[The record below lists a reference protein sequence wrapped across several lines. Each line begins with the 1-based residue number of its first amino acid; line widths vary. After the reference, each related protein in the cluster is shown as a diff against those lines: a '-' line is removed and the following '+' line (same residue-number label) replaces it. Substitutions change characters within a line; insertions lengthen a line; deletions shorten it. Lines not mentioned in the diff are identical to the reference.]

1 MRYSE
6 DGVAMNEISY
16 RKPSETK
23 QIVVIGAGN
32 MGEGI
37 VQSFAQAGKR
47 VKVLARRRE
56 TLDKCLQ
63 QVDTNLKLFAEF
75 QLLEEAPE
83 VIKSRITYIPMAE
96 LSEAIRGCQ
105 FIVET
110 IPEVLADKKE
120 LFGRLDSCDP
130 DVILAS
136 NTSSITIT
144 TLTDGMKTAYRV
156 VGTHYFNPAHIMP
169 LVEIHRGK
177 YTSDKAVEMTRDL
190 MLQVGKKPILVQKE
204 IPGFIVNRIQGAI
217 FREISYLLDEGIAT
231 PEDIDMA
238 AKAMYGFRLSCI
250 GPMEADDMIGLDTSA
265 RVSANLFKTL
275 SNRTEPSATLLDK
288 VNRGELGIKTGRG
301 WYNYSGKTRAQVL
314 GEINRRLLK
323 QLVLF
328 KGPK

>member
-1 MRYSE
+1 MT
-6 DGVAMNEISY
+6 MNETSY
-16 RKPSETK
+16 RKPSEIK

-37 VQSFAQAGKR
+37 VQNFAQAGKN
-47 VKVLARRRE
+47 VKVLSRRRE

-63 QVDTNLKLFAEF
+63 QIDTNLKLFAEF

-96 LSEAIRGCQ
+96 LSEAIRGCH

-110 IPEVLADKKE
+110 IPEVLANKKE
-120 LFGRLDSCDP
+120 LFGKLDGCDP

-144 TLTDGMKTAYRV
+144 TLTEDMKTAYRV

-177 YTSDKAVEMTRDL
+177 YTSDKVVETARDL
-190 MLQVGKKPILVQKE
+190 MLQVGKKPILIKRE

-217 FREISYLLDEGIAT
+217 FREIGYLLDEGIAT
-231 PEDIDMA
+231 PEDMDMA

-275 SNRTEPSATLLDK
+275 ANRTEPSSTLLDK
-288 VNRGELGIKTGRG
+288 VNKGELGIKTGNG
-301 WYNYSGKTRAQVL
+301 WYDYQGKTRTQVL
-314 GEINRRLLK
+314 DEINRRLLK

-328 KGPK
+328 KAQNK

>member
-1 MRYSE
+1 
-6 DGVAMNEISY
+6 MNEISY
-16 RKPSETK
+16 RKPSEIK

-37 VQSFAQAGKR
+37 VQSFAQAGKS
-47 VKVLARRRE
+47 VKVLARKRE

-63 QVDTNLKLFAEF
+63 QIDTNLKLFAEF

-83 VIKSRITYIPMAE
+83 VIKSRITYIPMTE
-96 LSEAIRGCQ
+96 LSEAIKGCH

-110 IPEVLADKKE
+110 IPEVLTDKKE
-120 LFGRLDSCDP
+120 LFGKLDGCDP

-144 TLTDGMKTAYRV
+144 TLTDGMKTAHRV
-156 VGTHYFNPAHIMP
+156 LGTHYFNPAHIVP

-177 YTSDKAVEMTRDL
+177 YTSDKVVQTTRDL
-190 MLQVGKKPILVQKE
+190 MLQVGKKPILVKKE
-204 IPGFIVNRIQGAI
+204 IPGFIVNRIQGAL
-217 FREISYLLDEGIAT
+217 FREIGYLLDEGVTT

-265 RVSANLFKTL
+265 RVSTNLFKTL
-275 SNRTEPSATLLDK
+275 SNRTGPSATLLDK
-288 VNRGELGIKTGRG
+288 VKRGELGIKTGSG
-301 WYNYSGKTRAQVL
+301 WYNYSGKTRTQVL
-314 GEINRRLLK
+314 DEINRRLLK
-323 QLVLF
+323 QFVLF
-328 KGPK
+328 KTPK

>member
-1 MRYSE
+1 
-6 DGVAMNEISY
+6 MNEISY
-16 RKPSETK
+16 RKPSETQ

-37 VQSFAQAGKR
+37 VQSFAQAGKS
-47 VKVLARRRE
+47 VKVLARRRD
-56 TLDKCLQ
+56 TLDRCRQ
-63 QVDTNLKLFAEF
+63 QIDTNLKLFAEF
-75 QLLEEAPE
+75 QLLEEEPE
-83 VIKSRITYIPMAE
+83 VIRSRIDHIPMAE
-96 LSEAIRGCQ
+96 LSEAIRGCH
-105 FIVET
+105 FVVET

-120 LFGRLDSCDP
+120 LFGKLDGCDP

-144 TLTDGMKTAYRV
+144 ALTEDMKTAYRV

-177 YTSDKAVEMTRDL
+177 HTSDEAVQTTRDL
-190 MLQVGKKPILVQKE
+190 MLQVGKKPVLVKKE
-204 IPGFIVNRIQGAI
+204 IPGFIVNRIQGAM
-217 FREISYLLDEGIAT
+217 FREIGYLLDEGIAS

-250 GPMEADDMIGLDTSA
+250 GPMEADDMIGLDTSV

-275 SNRTEPSATLLDK
+275 SNQTEPSATLLEK
-288 VNRGELGIKTGRG
+288 VNRGELGIKTGSG
-301 WYNYSGKTRAQVL
+301 WYDYGGKTRAQVL
-314 GEINRRLLK
+314 DEINRRLLK

-328 KGPK
+328 RAADK

>member
-1 MRYSE
+1 
-6 DGVAMNEISY
+6 MNEISY
-16 RKPSETK
+16 RKPSEIR

-37 VQSFAQAGKR
+37 VQSFAQAGKS

-63 QVDTNLKLFAEF
+63 QIDTNLKLFAEF

-120 LFGRLDSCDP
+120 LFGKLDKCDP
-130 DVILAS
+130 DIVLAS

-144 TLTDGMKTAYRV
+144 ALTEDMRTAYRV

-177 YTSDKAVEMTRDL
+177 YTSDDVVQTTRDL
-190 MLQVGKKPILVQKE
+190 MLQVGKKPILVKKE

-288 VNRGELGIKTGRG
+288 VNRGELGIKTGNG
-301 WYNYSGKTRAQVL
+301 WYNYRGKARTQVL
-314 GEINRRLLK
+314 DEINRRLLK

-328 KGPK
+328 KALNK

>member
-1 MRYSE
+1 
-6 DGVAMNEISY
+6 MNEIDY
-16 RKPSETK
+16 RKPTEMK

-37 VQSFAQAGKR
+37 VQSFAQAGKS
-47 VKVLARRRE
+47 VKALARKRE
-56 TLDKCLQ
+56 TLDKCRQ
-63 QVDTNLKLFAEF
+63 QIETNLKLFAEF
-75 QLLEEAPE
+75 ELLEETPE
-83 VIKSRITYIPMAE
+83 AIKSRITYIPMAE
-96 LSEAIRGCQ
+96 LAEAIKGSH
-105 FIVET
+105 FVVET

-120 LFGRLDSCDP
+120 LFGKLDDCDP
-130 DVILAS
+130 NIILAS

-144 TLTDGMKTAYRV
+144 TLTQDMKTAYRV
-156 VGTHYFNPAHIMP
+156 AGTHYFNPAHIMP

-177 YTSDKAVEMTRDL
+177 HTSDKVIQTTMDL
-190 MLQVGKKPILVQKE
+190 MSQVGKKPILVRKE

-217 FREISYLLDEGIAT
+217 FREISYLLDEGVAT

-265 RVSANLFKTL
+265 RVSTNLFKTL

-288 VNRGELGIKTGRG
+288 VNRGELGIKTGNG
-301 WYNYSGKTRAQVL
+301 WYNYHGKTRAQVL
-314 GEINRRLLK
+314 DEINRRLLK

-328 KGPK
+328 KARNK

>member
-1 MRYSE
+1 MSE
-6 DGVAMNEISY
+6 IAY
-16 RKPSETK
+16 RKPDEIR

-63 QVDTNLKLFAEF
+63 QIDTNLKLFAEF

-105 FIVET
+105 FVVET

-120 LFGRLDSCDP
+120 LFGKLDGCDP

-144 TLTDGMKTAYRV
+144 TLTGDMRTAYRV

-177 YTSDKAVEMTRDL
+177 YTSDKVVQTTRDL
-190 MLQVGKKPILVQKE
+190 MLQVGKKPILVKKE

-217 FREISYLLDEGIAT
+217 FREISYLLDEGVAT

-238 AKAMYGFRLSCI
+238 AKAMYGFRLSCV

-265 RVSANLFKTL
+265 RVSGNLFKTL
-275 SNRTEPSATLLDK
+275 SNRREPSATLLDK
-288 VNRGELGIKTGRG
+288 VSRGELGIKTGRG
-301 WYNYSGKTRAQVL
+301 WYNYSGKTRTQVL
-314 GEINRRLLK
+314 DEINRRLLK

>member
-1 MRYSE
+1 
-6 DGVAMNEISY
+6 MNEISY
-16 RKPSETK
+16 RKPNEIK

-37 VQSFAQAGKR
+37 VQSFAQAGKS
-47 VKVLARRRE
+47 VKVLARKRE

-63 QVDTNLKLFAEF
+63 QIDTNLKLFAEF

-83 VIKSRITYIPMAE
+83 VIKSRITCIPMPG
-96 LSEAIRGCQ
+96 LSEAIEGCH

-120 LFGRLDSCDP
+120 LFGKLDGCDP

-156 VGTHYFNPAHIMP
+156 LGTHYFNPAHIMP

-177 YTSDKAVEMTRDL
+177 YTSDKVVEMTRDL
-190 MLQVGKKPILVQKE
+190 MLQVGKKPILVKKE
-204 IPGFIVNRIQGAI
+204 IPGFVVNRIQGAI
-217 FREISYLLDEGIAT
+217 FREIGYLLDEGIAT

-265 RVSANLFKTL
+265 RVSTNLFKTL

-288 VNRGELGIKTGRG
+288 VNRGELGIKTGSG
-301 WYNYSGKTRAQVL
+301 WYNYRGKTRTQVL
-314 GEINRRLLK
+314 DEINRRLLK

-328 KGPK
+328 KARNS

>member
-1 MRYSE
+1 
-6 DGVAMNEISY
+6 MNEISY
-16 RKPSETK
+16 RKPSEMN

-37 VQSFAQAGKR
+37 VQSFAQAGKS

-56 TLDKCLQ
+56 TLDTCRQ
-63 QVDTNLKLFAEF
+63 QIDTNLKLFAEF
-75 QLLEEAPE
+75 QFMEEAPDL
-83 VIKSRITYIPMAE
+83 IKSRIAYVPMAD
-96 LSEAIRGCQ
+96 LAEAIRECH
-105 FIVET
+105 FVVET

-120 LFGRLDSCDP
+120 VFRKLDGCDP

-144 TLTDGMKTAYRV
+144 TLTQDMKTAYRV

-177 YTSDKAVEMTRDL
+177 HTSDEVVQTTRDL
-190 MLQVGKKPILVQKE
+190 MLQVGKKPVLVKKE
-204 IPGFIVNRIQGAI
+204 IPGFIVNRVQGAI
-217 FREISYLLDEGIAT
+217 FREVSYLLDEGIAT

-275 SNRTEPSATLLDK
+275 SNRTEPSATLLEK
-288 VNRGELGIKTGRG
+288 VNRGELGIKTGSG
-301 WYNYSGKTRAQVL
+301 WYNHGGKTRAQVL
-314 GEINRRLLK
+314 DELNRRLLR

-328 KGPK
+328 RATNK

>member
-1 MRYSE
+1 
-6 DGVAMNEISY
+6 MNETGY
-16 RKPSETK
+16 RKPSDIK

-37 VQSFAQAGKR
+37 VQSFAQAGKSVR
-47 VKVLARRRE
+47 VLSRRKE

-63 QVDTNLKLFAEF
+63 QIDTNLKLFAEF
-75 QLLEEAPE
+75 ELLEEAPE

-96 LSEAIRGCQ
+96 LSEAIRRCH

-120 LFGRLDSCDP
+120 LFGKLDGCDP

-136 NTSSITIT
+136 NTGSMTIT
-144 TLTDGMKTAYRV
+144 TLTEEMKTAYRV

-169 LVEIHRGK
+169 LVEIHSGQ
-177 YTSDKAVEMTRDL
+177 YTSDKVIQTTKDL
-190 MLQVGKKPILVQKE
+190 MLQVGKKPILVNKE

-288 VNRGELGIKTGRG
+288 VNKGELGIKTGSG
-301 WYNYSGKTRAQVL
+301 WYNYGGKTRTQVL
-314 GEINRRLLK
+314 DEINRRLLK

-328 KGPK
+328 KALNK

>member
-1 MRYSE
+1 
-6 DGVAMNEISY
+6 MNEISY
-16 RKPSETK
+16 RKPSEIK
-23 QIVVIGAGN
+23 QVAVIGAGN

-37 VQSFAQAGKR
+37 VQSFAQAGKNVR
-47 VKVLARRRE
+47 VLARTRE
-56 TLDKCLQ
+56 TLERCGQ
-63 QVDTNLKLFAEF
+63 QIDTNLKLFAEF
-75 QLLEEAPE
+75 QLLEESIE
-83 VIKSRITYIPMAE
+83 VVKARITYMPMAA
-96 LSEAIRGCQ
+96 LMDAIKGCQ

-110 IPEVLADKKE
+110 IPEVLAEKKQ
-120 LFGRLDSCDP
+120 LFGKLDGCDK

-144 TLTDGMKTAYRV
+144 ALTEGMKTAYRV

-177 YTSDKAVEMTRDL
+177 YTSDEVVHTTREL
-190 MLQVGKKPILVQKE
+190 MLQVGKKAVLVRKE

-217 FREISYLLDEGIAT
+217 FREISYLLDEGVAT

-238 AKAMYGFRLSCI
+238 AKAMYGFRLSCV

-275 SNRTEPSATLLDK
+275 SNRTEPSTALLDK
-288 VNRGELGIKTGRG
+288 VSRGELGIKTGSG
-301 WYNYSGKTRAQVL
+301 WYDYRGRTRTQVL
-314 GEINRRLLK
+314 DEINRRLLK

-328 KGPK
+328 KAQNKQP

>member
-1 MRYSE
+1 
-6 DGVAMNEISY
+6 MNEISY
-16 RKPSETK
+16 RKPSEIK

-63 QVDTNLKLFAEF
+63 QIDTNLKLFAEF

-105 FIVET
+105 FVVET

-120 LFGRLDSCDP
+120 LFGKLDGCDP

-144 TLTDGMKTAYRV
+144 TLTGDMRTAYRV

-177 YTSDKAVEMTRDL
+177 YTSDKVVQTTRDL
-190 MLQVGKKPILVQKE
+190 MLQVGKKPILVKKE
-204 IPGFIVNRIQGAI
+204 IPGFVVNRIQGAI
-217 FREISYLLDEGIAT
+217 FREISYLLDEGVAT

-238 AKAMYGFRLSCI
+238 AKAMYGFRLSCV

-265 RVSANLFKTL
+265 RVSGNLFKTL

-288 VNRGELGIKTGRG
+288 VSRGELGIKTGRG
-301 WYNYSGKTRAQVL
+301 WYNYSGKTRTQVL
-314 GEINRRLLK
+314 DEINRRLLK

-328 KGPK
+328 KGLNK

>member
-1 MRYSE
+1 
-6 DGVAMNEISY
+6 MNEVGY

-23 QIVVIGAGN
+23 QIIVIGAGN

-37 VQSFAQAGKR
+37 VQSFAQAGR
-47 VKVLARRRE
+47 MVRVLARRRE
-56 TLDKCLQ
+56 TLDKCRQ
-63 QVDTNLKLFAEF
+63 QIDTNLKLFAEF
-75 QLLEEAPE
+75 QLLEETPE

-96 LSEAIRGCQ
+96 LSEAIRGCH
-105 FIVET
+105 FVVET

-120 LFGRLDSCDP
+120 LFGKLDGCDS
-130 DVILAS
+130 DVILGS

-144 TLTDGMKTAYRV
+144 TLTEDMKTAYRV

-177 YTSDKAVEMTRDL
+177 RTSDEAVQATRDL
-190 MLQVGKKPILVQKE
+190 MLQVGKKPVMVKKE
-204 IPGFIVNRIQGAI
+204 IPGFIVNRIQGAV

-231 PEDIDMA
+231 PEDMDMA

-265 RVSANLFKTL
+265 RVSANLWKTL
-275 SNRTEPSATLLDK
+275 SNRTEPSATLLEK
-288 VNRGELGIKTGRG
+288 VNRGELGIKTGSG
-301 WYNYSGKTRAQVL
+301 WYNYGGKTRAQVL
-314 GEINRRLLK
+314 DEINRRLLR

-328 KGPK
+328 RTANK

>member
-1 MRYSE
+1 
-6 DGVAMNEISY
+6 MNEISY

-37 VQSFAQAGKR
+37 VQSFAQAGR
-47 VKVLARRRE
+47 SVKVLARRTE
-56 TLDKCLQ
+56 TLDKCRQ
-63 QVDTNLKLFAEF
+63 QIDTNLKLFAEF

-83 VIKSRITYIPMAE
+83 LIRSRITYIPMAE
-96 LSEAIRGCQ
+96 LSEAIRGCH
-105 FIVET
+105 FVVET
-110 IPEVLADKKE
+110 IPEVLPDKRE
-120 LFGRLDSCDP
+120 LFGKLDGCDP

-144 TLTDGMKTAYRV
+144 TLTEHMKTAYRV

-177 YTSDKAVEMTRDL
+177 HTSEEVVQTIRDL
-190 MLQVGKKPILVQKE
+190 MLQVGKKPVLVRKE

-275 SNRTEPSATLLDK
+275 SNRTEPSATLLDRVK
-288 VNRGELGIKTGRG
+288 RGELGIKTGNG
-301 WYNYSGKTRAQVL
+301 WYNYRGKTRTQVL
-314 GEINRRLLK
+314 DEINRRLLK

-328 KGPK
+328 KFANK

>member
-1 MRYSE
+1 
-6 DGVAMNEISY
+6 MNEISY
-16 RKPSETK
+16 RKPSEMK
-23 QIVVIGAGN
+23 QVVVIGAGN

-37 VQSFAQAGKR
+37 VQSFAQGGKS
-47 VKVLARRRE
+47 VKVLARKKE
-56 TLDKCLQ
+56 TLDRCRQ
-63 QVDTNLKLFAEF
+63 QIDTNLKLFAEF

-83 VIKSRITYIPMAE
+83 VIKSRINYRTMAE
-96 LSEAIRGCQ
+96 LSEAIRGCH
-105 FIVET
+105 FVVET

-120 LFGRLDSCDP
+120 LFGKLDGCDP

-136 NTSSITIT
+136 NTGSMTIT
-144 TLTDGMKTAYRV
+144 TLTEDMKTAYRV

-177 YTSDKAVEMTRDL
+177 HTSDKVVQTTRDL
-190 MLQVGKKPILVQKE
+190 MLEVGKKPILVKKE

-217 FREISYLLDEGIAT
+217 FREVSYLLDEGIAT

-275 SNRTEPSATLLDK
+275 SNRTEPSAALLDK
-288 VNRGELGIKTGRG
+288 VNRGELGVKTGKG
-301 WYNYSGKTRAQVL
+301 WYDYGGKTRTQIL
-314 GEINRRLLK
+314 DEINRRLLK

-328 KGPK
+328 KARNK

>member
-1 MRYSE
+1 
-6 DGVAMNEISY
+6 MNEINY
-16 RKPSETK
+16 RTSSEIK
-23 QIVVIGAGN
+23 QIVVVGAGN

-37 VQSFAQAGKR
+37 AQSFAQAGKN
-47 VKVLARRRE
+47 VKVLSRRRE

-63 QVDTNLKLFAEF
+63 QIDTNLRLFDEF

-83 VIKSRITYIPMAE
+83 VIKARITYVPMAE
-96 LSEAIRGCQ
+96 LSEAIRGCH

-110 IPEVLADKKE
+110 IPEVLSDKKE
-120 LFGRLDSCDP
+120 LFGKLDSCDP
-130 DVILAS
+130 DIILAS

-144 TLTDGMKTAYRV
+144 TLTEDMKTASRV

-177 YTSDKAVEMTRDL
+177 YTSDKVVETTRDL
-190 MLQVGKKPILVQKE
+190 MLQVGKKPILIKRE

-217 FREISYLLDEGIAT
+217 FREIGYLLDEGVAT
-231 PEDIDMA
+231 HEDMDIA

-275 SNRTEPSATLLDK
+275 ANRTEPSSTLLDK
-288 VNRGELGIKTGRG
+288 VNKGELGIKTGKG
-301 WYNYSGKTRAQVL
+301 WYDYHGKTRTEVL
-314 GEINRRLLK
+314 DEINRRLLK

-328 KGPK
+328 KAQNK

>member
-1 MRYSE
+1 
-6 DGVAMNEISY
+6 MNEVRY
-16 RKPSETK
+16 RKPGEIK
-23 QIVVIGAGN
+23 QIVVVGAGN

-37 VQSFAQAGKR
+37 VQSFAQAGKT
-47 VKVLARRRE
+47 VKVLSRKKE

-63 QVDTNLKLFAEF
+63 QIDTNLKLFAEF

-83 VIKSRITYIPMAE
+83 TIESRITCILMTE
-96 LSEAIRGCQ
+96 LSEAVRGCH

-120 LFGRLDSCDP
+120 LFGKLDDCDP

-177 YTSDKAVEMTRDL
+177 HTCDNAVQTTRDL
-190 MLQVGKKPILVQKE
+190 MSQVGKKPILVKKE

-217 FREISYLLDEGIAT
+217 FREISYLLDEGVAT

-275 SNRTEPSATLLDK
+275 SNRTEPSAALLGK
-288 VNRGELGIKTGRG
+288 VNNGELGIKAGVG
-301 WYNYSGKTRAQVL
+301 WYDYRGRTRTQIL
-314 GEINRRLLK
+314 DEINRRLLR
-323 QLVLF
+323 QLVSFRALN
-328 KGPK
+328 K

>member
-1 MRYSE
+1 
-6 DGVAMNEISY
+6 MNGISY
-16 RKPSETK
+16 RKPSEIK
-23 QIVVIGAGN
+23 QVVVIGAGN

-37 VQSFAQAGKR
+37 VQSFAQAGKS
-47 VKVLARRRE
+47 VKVLARKRE

-63 QVDTNLKLFAEF
+63 QIDTNLKLFAEF

-83 VIKSRITYIPMAE
+83 IIKSRINYIPMAE
-96 LSEAIRGCQ
+96 LAEAIKGCH
-105 FIVET
+105 FVVET
-110 IPEVLADKKE
+110 IPEVLADKKG
-120 LFGRLDSCDP
+120 LFGKLDDCDP

-144 TLTDGMKTAYRV
+144 TLTQDMKTAYRV
-156 VGTHYFNPAHIMP
+156 VGAHYFNPAHIMP

-177 YTSDKAVEMTRDL
+177 DTSDEVVETTRDL
-190 MLQVGKKPILVQKE
+190 MLQVGKKPILVNKE
-204 IPGFIVNRIQGAI
+204 IPGFIVNRVQGAI

-288 VNRGELGIKTGRG
+288 VNRGELGIKTGNG
-301 WYNYSGKTRAQVL
+301 WYNYGEKTRTQVL
-314 GEINRRLLK
+314 DEINRRLLK

-328 KGPK
+328 KAANK

>member
-1 MRYSE
+1 
-6 DGVAMNEISY
+6 MNEIGY
-16 RKPSETK
+16 RKPSEIK
-23 QIVVIGAGN
+23 QVAVIGAGN

-37 VQSFAQAGKR
+37 IQSFAQAGKNVR
-47 VKVLARRRE
+47 VLARTRE
-56 TLDKCLQ
+56 TLERCGQ
-63 QVDTNLKLFAEF
+63 QIDTNLKLFAEF
-75 QLLEEAPE
+75 QLLEESIE
-83 VIKSRITYIPMAE
+83 VVKARITYMPMAA
-96 LSEAIRGCQ
+96 LMDAIKGCQ

-110 IPEVLADKKE
+110 IPEVLAEKKQ
-120 LFGRLDSCDP
+120 LFGKLDGCDK

-144 TLTDGMKTAYRV
+144 ALTEGMKTAYRV

-177 YTSDKAVEMTRDL
+177 YTSDEVVHTTREL
-190 MLQVGKKPILVQKE
+190 MLQVGKKAVLVRKE

-217 FREISYLLDEGIAT
+217 FREISYLLDEGVAT

-238 AKAMYGFRLSCI
+238 AKAMYGFRLSCV

-275 SNRTEPSATLLDK
+275 SNRTEPSTALLDK
-288 VNRGELGIKTGRG
+288 VSRGELGIKTGSG
-301 WYNYSGKTRAQVL
+301 WYDYRGRTRTQVL
-314 GEINRRLLK
+314 DEINRRLLK

-328 KGPK
+328 KAQNKQP

>member
-1 MRYSE
+1 
-6 DGVAMNEISY
+6 MNEISY
-16 RKPSETK
+16 RKPSEIK
-23 QIVVIGAGN
+23 QIVVIGVGN

-37 VQSFAQAGKR
+37 VQSFAQAGKS
-47 VKVLARRRE
+47 VKALARKRE
-56 TLDKCLQ
+56 TLDKCRQ
-63 QVDTNLKLFAEF
+63 QIDTNLKLFAEF
-75 QLLEEAPE
+75 ELLEETPE
-83 VIKSRITYIPMAE
+83 VIKSRITYTPMAE
-96 LSEAIRGCQ
+96 LSEAIRGCH
-105 FIVET
+105 FVVET

-120 LFGRLDSCDP
+120 LFGKLDDCDP

-144 TLTDGMKTAYRV
+144 TLTEGMKTAYRV

-177 YTSDKAVEMTRDL
+177 HTSDKVIQTTRDL
-190 MLQVGKKPILVQKE
+190 MLQVGKKPVLVKKE

-265 RVSANLFKTL
+265 RVSTNLFKTL
-275 SNRTEPSATLLDK
+275 SNQTEPSATLLDK
-288 VNRGELGIKTGRG
+288 VNKGELGIKTGNG
-301 WYNYSGKTRAQVL
+301 WYNYHGKTRAQVL
-314 GEINRRLLK
+314 DEINRRLLK

-328 KGPK
+328 KARNK

>member
-1 MRYSE
+1 
-6 DGVAMNEISY
+6 MNETNY
-16 RKPSETK
+16 RKPSEIK
-23 QIVVIGAGN
+23 EIVVIGAGN

-37 VQSFAQAGKR
+37 AQSFAQAGKSVR
-47 VKVLARRRE
+47 VLARKRE

-63 QVDTNLKLFAEF
+63 QIDTNLKLFAEF
-75 QLLEEAPE
+75 QLLKEAPA
-83 VIKSRITYIPMAE
+83 VIKSRITYMPMAE
-96 LSEAIRGCQ
+96 LSEAIRGCH
-105 FIVET
+105 FVVET

-120 LFGRLDSCDP
+120 VFGKLDGCDP

-144 TLTDGMKTAYRV
+144 TLTEGMKTAYRA

-169 LVEIHRGK
+169 LVEIHSGK
-177 YTSDKAVEMTRDL
+177 HTSDKVIEITRDL
-190 MLQVGKKPILVQKE
+190 MLQVGKKPILVKKE
-204 IPGFIVNRIQGAI
+204 IPGFIVNRIQGAL
-217 FREISYLLDEGIAT
+217 FREISHLLDEGIAT

-288 VNRGELGIKTGRG
+288 VKRGELGIKTGSG
-301 WYNYSGKTRAQVL
+301 WYNYRGKTRTQVL
-314 GEINRRLLK
+314 DEINRRLLK

-328 KGPK
+328 KAAK

>member
-1 MRYSE
+1 
-6 DGVAMNEISY
+6 MNEINH
-16 RKPSETK
+16 RKPSEIK

-37 VQSFAQAGKR
+37 VQSFAQADKR

-63 QVDTNLKLFAEF
+63 QIDTNLKLFAEF

-96 LSEAIRGCQ
+96 LSEAIRGCH

-110 IPEVLADKKE
+110 IPEVLAEKKE
-120 LFGRLDSCDP
+120 LFGRLDGCDP

-144 TLTDGMKTAYRV
+144 TLTEGMKTAYRV

-177 YTSDKAVEMTRDL
+177 HTSDKVVETTRDL
-190 MLQVGKKPILVQKE
+190 MLQVGKKPILVRKE
-204 IPGFIVNRIQGAI
+204 MPGFIVNRIQGAI

-288 VNRGELGIKTGRG
+288 VNRGELGIKTGNG
-301 WYNYSGKTRAQVL
+301 WYNYHGKTRTQVL
-314 GEINRRLLK
+314 DEINRRLLK

-328 KGPK
+328 KAVNK

>member
-1 MRYSE
+1 
-6 DGVAMNEISY
+6 MNEISY
-16 RKPSETK
+16 RKPNEIK

-37 VQSFAQAGKR
+37 VQSFAQAGKN
-47 VKVLARRRE
+47 VKVLSRKRE

-63 QVDTNLKLFAEF
+63 QIDTNLKLFAEF

-83 VIKSRITYIPMAE
+83 VIKSRITYVPMAE
-96 LSEAIRGCQ
+96 LSEAIGGCH

-120 LFGRLDSCDP
+120 LFGKLDGCDP

-136 NTSSITIT
+136 NTGSITIT
-144 TLTDGMKTAYRV
+144 TLTEDMKTAYRV

-177 YTSDKAVEMTRDL
+177 YTSDKVVQTTRDL
-190 MLQVGKKPILVQKE
+190 MLQVGKKPILVKKE
-204 IPGFIVNRIQGAI
+204 IPGFLVNRVQGAI
-217 FREISYLLDEGIAT
+217 FREIGYLLDEGIAT

-238 AKAMYGFRLSCI
+238 AKAMYGFRSSCI

-275 SNRTEPSATLLDK
+275 SNRTEPSAALLEK
-288 VNRGELGIKTGRG
+288 VNRGELGIKTGNG
-301 WYNYSGKTRAQVL
+301 WYNYHGKTRTQVL
-314 GEINRRLLK
+314 DEINRRLLK

-328 KGPK
+328 KALNK

>member
-1 MRYSE
+1 MS
-6 DGVAMNEISY
+6 EISY
-16 RKPSETK
+16 RKPSEIR

-37 VQSFAQAGKR
+37 VQTFAQAGKS
-47 VKVLARRRE
+47 VKVLARKKE
-56 TLDKCLQ
+56 TLDRCRQ
-63 QVDTNLKLFAEF
+63 QIDTNLSLFAEF
-75 QLLEEAPE
+75 QLLQEAPE
-83 VIKSRITYIPMAE
+83 VIKSRIAYITMAG
-96 LSEAIRGCQ
+96 LSEAIGGCH
-105 FIVET
+105 FVVET

-120 LFGRLDSCDP
+120 LFGKLDGCDP

-136 NTSSITIT
+136 MKIT
-144 TLTDGMKTAYRV
+144 TLTVDMKTAYRV

-177 YTSDKAVEMTRDL
+177 HTSDKVVETTRDL
-190 MLQVGKKPILVQKE
+190 MLEVGKKPVLVKKE

-275 SNRTEPSATLLDK
+275 SNRTEPSAALLNK
-288 VNRGELGIKTGRG
+288 VSRGELGVKTGSG
-301 WYNYSGKTRAQVL
+301 WYDYGGKTRTQIL
-314 GEINRRLLK
+314 DEINRRLLR

-328 KGPK
+328 KARNK

>member
-1 MRYSE
+1 
-6 DGVAMNEISY
+6 MNEISY
-16 RKPSETK
+16 RKPSEIK

-37 VQSFAQAGKR
+37 VQSFAQAGKN
-47 VKVLARRRE
+47 VKVLSRKRE

-63 QVDTNLKLFAEF
+63 QIDTNLKLFAEF

-96 LSEAIRGCQ
+96 LSEAIRGCH

-120 LFGRLDSCDP
+120 LFGKLDGCDP

-136 NTSSITIT
+136 NTGSITIT
-144 TLTDGMKTAYRV
+144 TLTEDMKTAYRV

-177 YTSDKAVEMTRDL
+177 YTSDKVVQTTRDL
-190 MLQVGKKPILVQKE
+190 MLQVGKKPILVKKE
-204 IPGFIVNRIQGAI
+204 IPGFIVNRVQGAI

-288 VNRGELGIKTGRG
+288 VNKGELGIKTESG
-301 WYNYSGKTRAQVL
+301 WYNYRGRTRTQVL
-314 GEINRRLLK
+314 DEINRRLLK

-328 KGPK
+328 KALNK

>member
-1 MRYSE
+1 
-6 DGVAMNEISY
+6 MNEINY
-16 RKPSETK
+16 RTPSEIK
-23 QIVVIGAGN
+23 QIVVVGAGN

-37 VQSFAQAGKR
+37 AQSFAQAGKN
-47 VKVLARRRE
+47 VKVLSRRRE

-63 QVDTNLKLFAEF
+63 QIDTNLRLFDEF
-75 QLLEEAPE
+75 QLLGETPE
-83 VIKSRITYIPMAE
+83 VIKARITYIPITE
-96 LSEAIRGCQ
+96 LSEAIRGCH

-120 LFGRLDSCDP
+120 LLGKLDSCDP

-144 TLTDGMKTAYRV
+144 TLTEDMKTPSRV

-177 YTSDKAVEMTRDL
+177 YTSDKVVETTRDL
-190 MLQVGKKPILVQKE
+190 MLQVGKKPILIKRE

-217 FREISYLLDEGIAT
+217 FREIGYLLDEGVAT
-231 PEDIDMA
+231 PEDMDIA

-275 SNRTEPSATLLDK
+275 TNRTEPSSTLLDK
-288 VNRGELGIKTGRG
+288 VNKGELGIKTGKG
-301 WYNYSGKTRAQVL
+301 WYDYHGKTRTEVL
-314 GEINRRLLK
+314 DEINRRLLK

-328 KGPK
+328 KTQNK

>member
-1 MRYSE
+1 
-6 DGVAMNEISY
+6 MNEISY
-16 RKPSETK
+16 RKPSEIQ

-37 VQSFAQAGKR
+37 VQSFAQAGR
-47 VKVLARRRE
+47 SVKVLARRRE
-56 TLDKCLQ
+56 TLDKCRQ
-63 QVDTNLKLFAEF
+63 QIDTNLELFAEF
-75 QLLEEAPE
+75 QLLEETPT
-83 VIKSRITYIPMAE
+83 VVRSRITYIRMTE
-96 LSEAIRGCQ
+96 LSEAIRGCH
-105 FIVET
+105 FVVET

-120 LFGRLDSCDP
+120 LFGKLDGCDP

-144 TLTDGMKTAYRV
+144 ALTEDMKTAHRV

-177 YTSDKAVEMTRDL
+177 RTSDEAVQTIRDL
-190 MLQVGKKPILVQKE
+190 MLQVGKKPVVVKKE

-231 PEDIDMA
+231 PEDMDMA
-238 AKAMYGFRLSCI
+238 AKAMYGFRLSCV

-275 SNRTEPSATLLDK
+275 SNRTEPSSALLEK
-288 VNRGELGIKTGRG
+288 VNRGELGIKTGSG
-301 WYNYSGKTRAQVL
+301 WYNYGGKTRAQVL
-314 GEINRRLLK
+314 DEINRRLIR

-328 KGPK
+328 RAANK